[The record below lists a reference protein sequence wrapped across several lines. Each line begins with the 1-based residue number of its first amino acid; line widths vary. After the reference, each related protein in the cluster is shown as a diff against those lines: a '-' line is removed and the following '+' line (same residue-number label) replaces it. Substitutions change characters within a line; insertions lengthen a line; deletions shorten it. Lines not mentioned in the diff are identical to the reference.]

1 MKIAFI
7 GGGNMA
13 SALIGGLIKQGT
25 PAGYLYA
32 IEPNAETRDRL
43 EKTFRIVT
51 AEAATGKLADY
62 DAIVLAVKPQTL
74 KEAAE
79 GIRPFIVGRQMVI
92 SIAAGIR
99 SIDVARWLGDHPLV
113 VRAMP
118 NTPALV
124 GLGVTGLLASPSVT
138 HDGRMLAAQVLEAVG
153 EVVWCHNEA
162 EIDGI
167 TALSG
172 SGPAYVFYFMEAL
185 QTAAQNLGFPAD
197 EARRL
202 AVGTFTGAAELASQS
217 DEPLSV
223 LRERVTSKGGTTAAA
238 IASFMESGIAEAIVR
253 GTSAARNRAFEMGEE
268 FGQG

>member
-1 MKIAFI
+1 
-7 GGGNMA
+7 MA

-32 IEPNAETRDRL
+32 IEPNAGTRERL

-51 AEAATGKLADY
+51 ADAPSGKLADY
-62 DAIVLAVKPQTL
+62 DAIVMAVKPQTL

-79 GIRPFIVGRQMVI
+79 AIRPFIAARQMVI

-99 SIDVARWLGDHPLV
+99 STDVARWLGEHPLI

-124 GLGVTGLLASPSVT
+124 GLGVTGLLASPRVT
-138 HDGRMLAAQVLEAVG
+138 HDGRMLAEQVLEAVG
-153 EVVWCHNEA
+153 EVVWCNNEA
-162 EIDGI
+162 EIDSI

-185 QTAAQNLGFPAD
+185 QAAAQNLGFPAD

-202 AVGTFTGAAELASQS
+202 AIGTFTGCGRARGAIRRAAE
-217 DEPLSV
+217 
-223 LRERVTSKGGTTAAA
+223 R
-238 IASFMESGIAEAIVR
+238 
-253 GTSAARNRAFEMGEE
+253 AARTRDVQGRHDRGRDRLVHGIGHRRRDRARHLGRARPCVRN
-268 FGQG
+268 GRGVRAGLTNG